1 MSSGAKPEP
10 GIAETLGLGRPAAV
24 RRRWKRWFPGALL
37 AAAAILA
44 AVAWKNSGHSTS
56 VRYETREVGR
66 GDLVVTVSATGN
78 LEPTNQVDVGTEVS
92 GTVEFVRADY
102 NDQVK
107 IGQVLASLDT
117 TKLKAVVL
125 QSQARLEAARAR
137 VLTAR
142 ADITETRNELARL
155 KQVRELSG
163 RTVPSQRDLDAA
175 AAALERALAE
185 EAGAH
190 AAVAEAQATLEANQS
205 DLSKAVIR
213 SPVNGIVLVR
223 NAEPGQ
229 TVASTFQAPVLFT
242 LAEDLA
248 KMDLHVDVDEA
259 DVGQVKEG
267 QEATFTVDAYPDRVF
282 PARVTQIRYGSQTL
296 EGVVT
301 YETLLAVDNS
311 DLLLRP
317 GMTATADILVRKVE
331 DAMLAPNVA
340 LRFSPPTQ
348 EEPAPAEK
356 GGVLG
361 MLLPHPRPS
370 GSPSKQGRDAAPP
383 GRQQR
388 VWVLRQGNPVSVL
401 VSVGSTDG
409 VMTEITGG
417 DLEPGMVLVVAA
429 TSGGR

>member
-1 MSSGAKPEP
+1 
-10 GIAETLGLGRPAAV
+10 
-24 RRRWKRWFPGALL
+24 
-37 AAAAILA
+37 
-44 AVAWKNSGHSTS
+44 
-56 VRYETREVGR
+56 
-66 GDLVVTVSATGN
+66 
-78 LEPTNQVDVGTEVS
+78 
-92 GTVEFVRADY
+92 
-102 NDQVK
+102 
-107 IGQVLASLDT
+107 
-117 TKLKAVVL
+117 
-125 QSQARLEAARAR
+125 
-137 VLTAR
+137 
-142 ADITETRNELARL
+142 
-155 KQVRELSG
+155 
-163 RTVPSQRDLDAA
+163 
-175 AAALERALAE
+175 
-185 EAGAH
+185 
-190 AAVAEAQATLEANQS
+190 
-205 DLSKAVIR
+205 
-213 SPVNGIVLVR
+213 
-223 NAEPGQ
+223 
-229 TVASTFQAPVLFT
+229 VASTFQAPVLFT

-340 LRFSPPTQ
+340 LRFSPP
-348 EEPAPAEK
+348 EPEQPVAAER
-356 GGVLG
+356 GRGVLG
-361 MLLPHPRPS
+361 MLLPHPRP
-370 GSPSKQGRDAAPP
+370 GSPSKEGRDAAPP

-388 VWVLRQGNPVSVL
+388 LWVLRQGIPVPVL

-409 VMTEITGG
+409 VMTEISGG